1 MRENHITREI
11 DVWGDILCVW
21 EIYTLHSA
29 CAWVREIAGD
39 LESEGR
45 DVCMPKRQ
53 SDRDLYWGPNFR
65 RERGVNIL
73 VCWCLGERTTSL
85 CVGGDEGGL
94 ASDKE

>member
-1 MRENHITREI
+1 
-11 DVWGDILCVW
+11 LCVW

-45 DVCMPKRQ
+45 DVCMPERQ
-53 SDRDLYWGPNFR
+53 SDRDLYWGPDFR
-65 RERGVNIL
+65 RERGVNVL

-85 CVGGDEGGL
+85 CVCVCVVVGGL
-94 ASDKE
+94 TSDKE